1 MRRLRP
7 RAPAAPG
14 SGPQGHNF
22 FFEKIEHCFDGLLE
36 FRPESGALLLVP
48 HRNLC
53 YLLGRRGVDPDVP
66 HQPRVMRAR
75 TRRRNS
81 SRSISSVVLESISP
95 SLCRTSASHAD
106 SASAS
111 DGPSRL
117 ATRLCANSARSASE
131 RLSASDRTFSRVGPH
146 PYSPPCNEPQHI
158 VKHSKSSRMSGQRR
172 LCAPS
177 QVLPLAYRVKE
188 TKVPPIERTGSPVTL
203 PSPASGH
210 DGGDSD

>member
-53 YLLGRRGVDPDVP
+53 YLLGRRGVDP
-66 HQPRVMRAR
+66 RA
-75 TRRRNS
+75 N
-81 SRSISSVVLESISP
+81 
-95 SLCRTSASHAD
+95 SASHAD